1 MTFVRKVQ
9 PCSEERKTE
18 IEANYNNLL
27 HEIEVTC
34 DEAGIPADKRPRL
47 LVISKTWPDSDVQA
61 LIDLGVQ
68 HFGENRVQEL
78 TKRLKVFP
86 NVDWQMVGNL
96 QRNKVKML
104 LRNVSLIHSI
114 NSWRLLRTVNELAL
128 ENAVVQ
134 PVLIE
139 VNTSLETSKY
149 GFNPRDLL
157 RDLSDLSKFPGIS
170 FRGLMTM
177 APLTEDEEVI
187 RKSFRD
193 LRELKDKILE
203 ANVLREPEQFTE
215 LSMGMSHDY
224 KIAIQEGATIPR
236 IGTKIFGGRP
246 SSQQKEEE
254 MRPDPDQATAQE
266 ADQG

>member
-9 PCSEERKTE
+9 PCSEERKE
-18 IEANYNNLL
+18 VIKANYENLL

-34 DEAGIPADKRPRL
+34 DEADIPADKRPKL
-47 LVISKTWPDSDVQA
+47 LVISKTWPDSEVQA

-86 NVDWQMVGNL
+86 SVDWQMVGNL

-114 NSWRLLRTVNELAL
+114 NSWCLLRTVNELAL

-139 VNTSLETSKY
+139 VNTSQEPSKY
-149 GFNPRDLL
+149 GFDPRDLL
-157 RDLSDLSKFPGIS
+157 RDLGDLAKFPGIS
-170 FRGLMTM
+170 FHGLMTM

-203 ANVLREPEQFTE
+203 ANVLREPEKFTE

-224 KIAIQEGATIPR
+224 KIAIQEGATILR
-236 IGTKIFGGRP
+236 IGTQIFGGRP
-246 SSQQKEEE
+246 STQEAEEE
-254 MRPDPDQATAQE
+254 AAQE
-266 ADQG
+266 ASQEASQEDC